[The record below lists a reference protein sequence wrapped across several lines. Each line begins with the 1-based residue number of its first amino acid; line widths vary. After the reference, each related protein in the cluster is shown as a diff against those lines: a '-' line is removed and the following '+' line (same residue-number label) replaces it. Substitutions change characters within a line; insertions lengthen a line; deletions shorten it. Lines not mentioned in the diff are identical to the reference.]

1 MGNLN
6 VLNSITHII
15 VDEIHERDKF
25 SDFLVAVLRNALDKY
40 ANMKLILMSATL
52 DIELF
57 L

>member
-40 ANMKLILMSATL
+40 ANLKLILMSATL
-52 DIELF
+52 DIDLF

>member
-52 DIELF
+52 DIDLF